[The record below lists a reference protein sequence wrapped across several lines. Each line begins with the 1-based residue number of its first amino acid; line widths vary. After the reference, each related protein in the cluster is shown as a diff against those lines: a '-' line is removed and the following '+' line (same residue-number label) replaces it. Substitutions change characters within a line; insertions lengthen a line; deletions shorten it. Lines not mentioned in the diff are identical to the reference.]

1 VRKRRPIRDKL
12 LLGGLLVGILVATL
26 SASSFLGIY
35 SYRRLVRALSCR
47 AAELP
52 LASELDDCV
61 GDLRLAHARAL
72 AGDLK
77 EFHGVG
83 VASRF
88 DAIRGPTGRRLGG
101 RRVAG
106 GSFADQ
112 VEKTSWALDRYCVEL
127 AADELDDMPFGDR
140 SRERETARDI
150 AACLETIRSIAEPR
164 GAAFLEPADDS
175 VPDQRRKLL
184 EIEPHLERLAALCAE
199 LPTFLQERLHD
210 LSHEVRIGYR
220 TLIVTTWASALAA
233 AVLLATLGVL
243 TYRWVFRPLRLL
255 GHGSRRVA
263 KGDFGFRIRLDTRDE
278 MAELAAALNDM
289 TQRFEEIRDDLDRQ
303 VQLRTREVIRNEQ
316 LASVGFL
323 AAGVAHE
330 INNPLTY
337 IVGNLSVIE
346 ELVGAPDGPEP
357 ADLPDLRAATREAL
371 QGVQKVANI
380 TKSLLSLARSD
391 TGTLG
396 PVEMGAVIEACV
408 RVAANEIRHRARLEL
423 QLQPVPTLWAN
434 EGELSQVVL
443 NLLLNAA
450 HAIPSGHAAQNTIT
464 VRCKVD
470 GGDVLVQVEDTGAG
484 IPERILGRIFE
495 PFFTTKDVGTGTG
508 LGLAVSR
515 RLIQDLGGTIQVHS
529 ELGRGTCFDVRLPVP
544 EALGRSLTPPTVQQ
558 APRMRVLVVDDDP
571 LVARALERMLAGHEV
586 MLAVGGQDALAQ
598 LEGGL
603 HPDAILSDL
612 MMPEMTGLQ
621 LHAAVEALWPELG
634 GRFVLVTGGAFGGDI
649 AEALARADLP
659 QITKPVDR
667 VELAALLASLA
678 PRRAP

>member
-1 VRKRRPIRDKL
+1 MRKRRPIRDKL

-140 SRERETARDI
+140 SRERDTARDI

-233 AVLLATLGVL
+233 AVLLAALGVL

-330 INNPLTY
+330 INNPLAS
-337 IVGNLSVIE
+337 IAMCAESLESRIAA
-346 ELVGAPDGPEP
+346 LP
-357 ADLPDLRAATREAL
+357 ADHADAKVTR
-371 QGVQKVANI
+371 
-380 TKSLLSLARSD
+380 RY
-391 TGTLG
+391 
-396 PVEMGAVIEACV
+396 
-408 RVAANEIRHRARLEL
+408 LEL
-423 QLQPVPTLWAN
+423 IQN
-434 EGELSQVVL
+434 EAFRCKGITEKLLDFSRLGEVRRQATAIGGLVADVADMLRHVGRFSGKSIEIAEGPDVLVMVNPQEIKQVVL
-443 NLLLNAA
+443 NLLVNALDC
-450 HAIPSGHAAQNTIT
+450 
-464 VRCKVD
+464 VED
-470 GGDVLVQVEDTGAG
+470 GGQVQVAVKRSGAEALLTFTDNG
-484 IPERILGRIFE
+484 CGMTTEVLEHLFE
-495 PFFTTKDVGTGTG
+495 PFFTRRKTGQGTG
-508 LGLAVSR
+508 LGLSIVHRIVA
-515 RLIQDLGGTIQVHS
+515 DHGGRIEAHS
-529 ELGRGTCFDVRLPVP
+529 DGPGMGATFRVTLPVAEITTETAGP
-544 EALGRSLTPPTVQQ
+544 RAASQPPVARQDKEVDHHNQQ
-558 APRMRVLVVDDDP
+558 A
-571 LVARALERMLAGHEV
+571 A
-586 MLAVGGQDALAQ
+586 
-598 LEGGL
+598 
-603 HPDAILSDL
+603 
-612 MMPEMTGLQ
+612 
-621 LHAAVEALWPELG
+621 
-634 GRFVLVTGGAFGGDI
+634 
-649 AEALARADLP
+649 
-659 QITKPVDR
+659 
-667 VELAALLASLA
+667 
-678 PRRAP
+678 

>member
-101 RRVAG
+101 SRIAG

-112 VEKTSWALDRYCVEL
+112 IEKTSWALDRYCVEL

-140 SRERETARDI
+140 SRERDTARDI
-150 AACLETIRSIAEPR
+150 AACLESIRSIAEPR

-233 AVLLATLGVL
+233 TVLLAALGVL

-330 INNPLTY
+330 INNPLAS
-337 IVGNLSVIE
+337 IAMCAESLESRIA
-346 ELVGAPDGPEP
+346 ELP
-357 ADLPDLRAATREAL
+357 ADHADAKVTR
-371 QGVQKVANI
+371 
-380 TKSLLSLARSD
+380 RY
-391 TGTLG
+391 
-396 PVEMGAVIEACV
+396 
-408 RVAANEIRHRARLEL
+408 LEL
-423 QLQPVPTLWAN
+423 IQN
-434 EGELSQVVL
+434 EAFRCKGITEKLLDFSRLGEVRRQATAIGGLVADVADMLRHVGRFSGKSIEIAAGPDVLVMVNPQEIKQVVL
-443 NLLLNAA
+443 NLLVNALDC
-450 HAIPSGHAAQNTIT
+450 
-464 VRCKVD
+464 VED
-470 GGDVLVQVEDTGAG
+470 GGQVQVAVKRSGAEALLTFTDNG
-484 IPERILGRIFE
+484 CGMTTEVLEHLFE
-495 PFFTTKDVGTGTG
+495 PFFTRRKTGQGTG
-508 LGLAVSR
+508 LGLSIVHRIVA
-515 RLIQDLGGTIQVHS
+515 DHGGRIEAHS
-529 ELGRGTCFDVRLPVP
+529 DGPGTGATFRVTLPVAEITTETAGP
-544 EALGRSLTPPTVQQ
+544 RAASQPPVTRLDKEVDHHDQQ
-558 APRMRVLVVDDDP
+558 A
-571 LVARALERMLAGHEV
+571 A
-586 MLAVGGQDALAQ
+586 
-598 LEGGL
+598 
-603 HPDAILSDL
+603 
-612 MMPEMTGLQ
+612 
-621 LHAAVEALWPELG
+621 
-634 GRFVLVTGGAFGGDI
+634 
-649 AEALARADLP
+649 
-659 QITKPVDR
+659 
-667 VELAALLASLA
+667 
-678 PRRAP
+678 

>member
-72 AGDLK
+72 TGDLK

-101 RRVAG
+101 RRVTG

-150 AACLETIRSIAEPR
+150 ASCLETIRSIAEPR

-184 EIEPHLERLAALCAE
+184 EIEPHLERLAALCAK

-233 AVLLATLGVL
+233 AVLLGALGVL

-303 VQLRTREVIRNEQ
+303 VQLRTREVVRNEQ

-330 INNPLTY
+330 INNPLAS
-337 IVGNLSVIE
+337 IAMCAESLESRIAA
-346 ELVGAPDGPEP
+346 LP
-357 ADLPDLRAATREAL
+357 ADHADAQVTR
-371 QGVQKVANI
+371 
-380 TKSLLSLARSD
+380 RY
-391 TGTLG
+391 
-396 PVEMGAVIEACV
+396 
-408 RVAANEIRHRARLEL
+408 LEL
-423 QLQPVPTLWAN
+423 IQN
-434 EGELSQVVL
+434 EAFRCKGITEKLLDFSRLGEVRRQATAIGALVADVADMLRHVGRFSGKSIEIAEGPDVLVMVNPQEIKQVVL
-443 NLLLNAA
+443 NLLVNALDC
-450 HAIPSGHAAQNTIT
+450 
-464 VRCKVD
+464 VED
-470 GGDVLVQVEDTGAG
+470 GGHVQVAVKRTGSEALLTFTDNG
-484 IPERILGRIFE
+484 CGMTTEVLEHLFE
-495 PFFTTKDVGTGTG
+495 PFFTRRKTGQGTG
-508 LGLAVSR
+508 LGLSIVHRIVA
-515 RLIQDLGGTIQVHS
+515 DHGGRIEAHS
-529 ELGRGTCFDVRLPVP
+529 DGPATGATFRVTLPVAEIITETAGP
-544 EALGRSLTPPTVQQ
+544 RAAQHDKEVDHRNQQ
-558 APRMRVLVVDDDP
+558 A
-571 LVARALERMLAGHEV
+571 A
-586 MLAVGGQDALAQ
+586 
-598 LEGGL
+598 
-603 HPDAILSDL
+603 
-612 MMPEMTGLQ
+612 
-621 LHAAVEALWPELG
+621 
-634 GRFVLVTGGAFGGDI
+634 
-649 AEALARADLP
+649 
-659 QITKPVDR
+659 
-667 VELAALLASLA
+667 
-678 PRRAP
+678 

>member
-1 VRKRRPIRDKL
+1 MRKRRPIRDKL

-140 SRERETARDI
+140 SRERDTARDI

-233 AVLLATLGVL
+233 AVLLAALGVL

-330 INNPLTY
+330 INNPLAS
-337 IVGNLSVIE
+337 IAMCAESLESRIAA
-346 ELVGAPDGPEP
+346 LP
-357 ADLPDLRAATREAL
+357 ADHADAKVTR
-371 QGVQKVANI
+371 
-380 TKSLLSLARSD
+380 RY
-391 TGTLG
+391 
-396 PVEMGAVIEACV
+396 
-408 RVAANEIRHRARLEL
+408 LEL
-423 QLQPVPTLWAN
+423 IQN
-434 EGELSQVVL
+434 EAFRCKGITEKLLDFSRLGEVRRQATAIGGLVADVADMLRHVGRFSGKSIEIAEGPDVLVMVNPQEIKQVVL
-443 NLLLNAA
+443 NLLVNALDC
-450 HAIPSGHAAQNTIT
+450 
-464 VRCKVD
+464 VED
-470 GGDVLVQVEDTGAG
+470 GGQVQVAVKRSGAEALLTFTDNG
-484 IPERILGRIFE
+484 CGMTTEVLEHLFE
-495 PFFTTKDVGTGTG
+495 PFFTRRKTGQGTG
-508 LGLAVSR
+508 LGLSIVHRIVA
-515 RLIQDLGGTIQVHS
+515 DHGGRIEAHS
-529 ELGRGTCFDVRLPVP
+529 DGPGTGATFRVTLPVAEITTETAGP
-544 EALGRSLTPPTVQQ
+544 RAASQPPVARQDKEVDHHNQQ
-558 APRMRVLVVDDDP
+558 A
-571 LVARALERMLAGHEV
+571 A
-586 MLAVGGQDALAQ
+586 
-598 LEGGL
+598 
-603 HPDAILSDL
+603 
-612 MMPEMTGLQ
+612 
-621 LHAAVEALWPELG
+621 
-634 GRFVLVTGGAFGGDI
+634 
-649 AEALARADLP
+649 
-659 QITKPVDR
+659 
-667 VELAALLASLA
+667 
-678 PRRAP
+678 